1 MVAVEAIAKAGVSSR
16 SVGSRKV
23 DQPARPTPS
32 RARSPP
38 LSGLSGSGTHS
49 LARARTRHGAAV
61 RPRARVA
68 LVLWAC
74 VCAWQEYVY
83 LCTYWQDLCVCHHVG
98 ISKCLL
104 CIRSYYCFFFYF
116 AIIIIIFWYFLVFIV
131 WYEGKKRLCQ
141 NRCFPLAK

>member
-104 CIRSYYCFFFYF
+104 CIRSYYLFLYCYYYHYF
-116 AIIIIIFWYFLVFIV
+116 LVFLVFIV